1 MLRRIERR
9 IVVTHSISLKECVK
23 ILEHNAEESGT
34 LAILFSEVTE
44 ETNELRD
51 VKIFAIDVDTRV
63 IEQAGKGSFTE
74 SILEDVS
81 PERLAKY
88 FTKKNDQYI
97 ISKEIRRM
105 IIFAPHSMLSDPAFG
120 KLDLISCRNVMIYF
134 QPVLQRMLFSIFHSA
149 LKKNGYL
156 FLGKSETA
164 GEFHGQ

>member
-63 IEQAGKGSFTE
+63 IEQAGKDFYGKYSGGCFSGT
-74 SILEDVS
+74 SGKIL
-81 PERLAKY
+81 Y
-88 FTKKNDQYI
+88 KK
-97 ISKEIRRM
+97 K
-105 IIFAPHSMLSDPAFG
+105 
-120 KLDLISCRNVMIYF
+120 
-134 QPVLQRMLFSIFHSA
+134 
-149 LKKNGYL
+149 
-156 FLGKSETA
+156 
-164 GEFHGQ
+164 